1 MKKEHK
7 TQGTVS
13 RKCPIIGSI
22 ITTEEAVNLSFQR
35 PLLMTKRVHQ
45 L

>member
-7 TQGTVS
+7 AQGMVS
-13 RKCPIIGSI
+13 RKCPIISSI
-22 ITTEEAVNLSFQR
+22 VTTEEAVDLSFQR